1 MTLYLPYTFV
11 GGTAAKAQEV
21 NANFQQTKK
30 YIEDLETTYANYGSL
45 ISNLQANKANING
58 SSSQYFFVANP
69 TYAGASQGDAAVPL
83 YYMKNYSSWLNYLIA
98 GMHITIVDDDS
109 FSIGLG
115 GCGDSTGQYIIRNN
129 QTFTTDNY
137 SGLTA
142 NTTYAVW
149 VKASSV
155 ASEPSVSGVYLTGVS
170 SSPSIVENEIIR
182 RIGYITTDSNAHFT
196 SARKEDY

>member
-45 ISNLQANKANING
+45 ISNLQNSKANVGG
-58 SSSQYFFVANP
+58 SSSQTFNVATP
-69 TYAGASQGDAAVPL
+69 TESYHAVPK
-83 YYMKNYSSWLNYLIA
+83 YYMKNYFQWLNYLIA
-98 GMHITIVDDDS
+98 GMHITIIDDDS

-115 GCGDSTGQYIIRNN
+115 GCGDSTGNYIIKNN
-129 QTFTTDNY
+129 STYTTGNWTRL
-137 SGLTA
+137 SA
-142 NTTYAVW
+142 NTTYSVW
-149 VKASSV
+149 IWANTSD
-155 ASEPSVSGVYLTGVS
+155 AEPTVNDVWLQGENQ
-170 SSPSIVENEIIR
+170 SPSIISGKVMR
-182 RIGYITTDSNAHFT
+182 RIGYITTDGNAHFT

>member
-21 NANFQQTKK
+21 NANLQQVKK

-45 ISNLQANKANING
+45 ISNLQNNKANVSG

-69 TYAGASQGDAAVPL
+69 TYAGANQGDAAVPK
-83 YYMKNYSSWLNYLIA
+83 YYMQNYYQWLNYLIA
-98 GMHITIVDDDS
+98 GMHITIVDNDS

-115 GCGDSTGQYIIRNN
+115 GCGDSTGNYVIKN
-129 QTFTTDNY
+129 TSTWTTGNY
-137 SGLTA
+137 TGLAA
-142 NTTYAVW
+142 NTTYSVW
-149 VKASSV
+149 VWANT
-155 ASEPSVSGVYLTGVS
+155 TGDEHPMNDVWLQRKNNT
-170 SSPSIVENEIIR
+170 PSIIPGKVMR
-182 RIGYITTDSNAHFT
+182 RIGYITTDGNAHFT